1 MMQALRKLFR
11 APPDR
16 EAIARAR
23 QQQAA
28 RPLEMQ
34 LNEWL
39 ARKEQARVHS
49 LEAEIKAAGGTHTLM
64 LECLQGI
71 DPDDLAAVTRGRVTC
86 PVEHREML
94 RALIVAPEPLESGI
108 VPWRLTGDLPSALC
122 IVRRTP
128 PHLPTLPE
136 DGAWPLVARLLLIF
150 LGQAARHVE
159 AAGWRWR
166 IVQTA
171 AGDQALAR
179 ARASDLVRLALESPR
194 LGLAFAPPDAH
205 ELDAARR
212 ITETEIGLQRFSN
225 ARVQTRALLAR
236 LSASPRQ

>member
-1 MMQALRKLFR
+1 MIQQALRKLFR
-11 APPDR
+11 TAPDR
-16 EAIARAR
+16 AAQAR

-28 RPLEMQ
+28 QPLEMQ

-49 LEAEIKAAGGTHTLM
+49 IEAAIKAAGGTHTLM

-71 DPDDLAAVTRGRVTC
+71 DPDDLAEVTRGRVTC

-94 RALIVAPEPLESGI
+94 RTMLAAPMPLESGI
-108 VPWRLTGDLPSALC
+108 VPWRLAGDLATA
-122 IVRRTP
+122 VRVVQRP
-128 PHLPTLPE
+128 RPHLPPLPE
-136 DGAWPLVARLLLIF
+136 DGAWPLAARLLLIF